1 MNRKSEEDGFCSIDG
16 TFLNL
21 RKGNTIIRLLL
32 GYVPVNNVYSEE
44 DGGFMLSCHNEGFSI
59 LRKKQHVFFTFD
71 SAQAASDFLLVP
83 FLLL

>member
-59 LRKKQHVFFTFD
+59 LRKNNTYSSHLIQPRLHRI
-71 SAQAASDFLLVP
+71 SC
-83 FLLL
+83 